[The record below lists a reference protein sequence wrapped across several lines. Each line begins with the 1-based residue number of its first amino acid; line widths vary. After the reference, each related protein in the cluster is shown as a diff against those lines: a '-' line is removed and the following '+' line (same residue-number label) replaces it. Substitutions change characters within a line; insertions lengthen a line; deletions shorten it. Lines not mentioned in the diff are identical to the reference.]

1 MALTSEESN
10 LIASLE
16 QDANRYESRDALMS
30 QYYEGEQVLIHMGLA
45 VPPELRMFTT
55 VVNWCRVM
63 VDTIENRQDVKA
75 ILLPG
80 EERANDRLRAIWEA
94 NNLDSDLTLLNLD
107 RMIYGRYFLS
117 VGANE
122 DDDSLPLVTV
132 ESPRQM
138 TVRIDPRKRVIEA
151 ALRLYGRTEDDPD
164 PKLGTLYLPNVT
176 VWIEKGDKGW
186 VEVDRDVH
194 NLGRVPV
201 IAGFNRRR
209 SGEWLGRSQMAD
221 IIPVVDAA
229 ARTLTN
235 LQLAVET
242 HAVPQKW
249 VLGVSKGDF
258 VGKDGQPLPEWLA
271 YYSAIWANQS
281 KDAKVGQFAASDLK
295 NFHET
300 VNLYGQLASTVTGFP
315 ARYFGQFTTNPPAEG
330 AIRAD
335 ENQMVKSIE
344 RQNTQVGTTLG
355 WAMGL
360 AWRFATGEWVDGN
373 RIATEWFDPGTPT
386 LSQREDAL
394 SKRRASGVLSR
405 EGYWDDLGW
414 SEARKD
420 RERKHLRD
428 EANDM
433 LGIEPPEKPLP
444 LSDG

>member
-122 DDDSLPLVTV
+122 DDESLPLVTV

-151 ALRLYGRTEDDPD
+151 ALRLYGRSEGDPE

-271 YYSAIWANQS
+271 YYSAIWANQN
-281 KDAKVGQFAASDLK
+281 KDAKVGQFDASDLK

-344 RQNTQVGTTLG
+344 RQNTQVGTALG

-405 EGYWDDLGW
+405 EGYWDELGW
-414 SEARKD
+414 SEPRKD
-420 RERKHLRD
+420 RERYYLRA

>member
-1 MALTSEESN
+1 MALTPEEST
-10 LIASLE
+10 LIESLS
-16 QDANRYESRDALMS
+16 QDASRYEQQDALMS
-30 QYYEGEQVLIHMGLA
+30 AYYEGEQVLLHMGLA
-45 VPPELRMFTT
+45 VPPELRQFTT
-55 VVNWCRVM
+55 VVNWCRTM

-80 EERANDRLRAIWEA
+80 EERANEQLRAVWEA

-107 RMIYGRYFLS
+107 RMIYGRWFLS
-117 VGANE
+117 VGSNE
-122 DDDSLPLVTV
+122 ADKNLPLVTV

-138 TVRIDPRKRVIEA
+138 TVKINPRKRAIDA
-151 ALRLYGRTEDDPD
+151 ALRLYGRTEDDPN
-164 PKLGTLYLPNVT
+164 PSLGTLYLPNAT
-176 VWIEKGDKGW
+176 VWIAKGDKGW
-186 VEVDRDVH
+186 QEVDRDAH
-194 NLGRVPV
+194 SLGRVPV

-209 SGEWLGRSQMAD
+209 SGDWLGRTQMAD

-258 VGKDGQPLPEWLA
+258 VGRDGQPLPEWLA

-360 AWRFATGEWVDGN
+360 AERFRTGEWVDGN
-373 RIATEWFDPGTPT
+373 RIAVEWFDPATPT
-386 LSQREDAL
+386 VSQREDAL

-405 EGYWDDLGW
+405 EGYWDELGW

-420 RERKHLRD
+420 RERSYLRA

-433 LGIEPPEKPLP
+433 LGIEPPEKPSP
-444 LSDG
+444 LTDA

>member
-1 MALTSEESN
+1 
-10 LIASLE
+10 
-16 QDANRYESRDALMS
+16 MS

-164 PKLGTLYLPNVT
+164 PKLGTLYKPNVT

-258 VGKDGQPLPEWLA
+258 VGRDGQPLPEWLA

-281 KDAKVGQFAASDLK
+281 KDAKVGQFAA
-295 NFHET
+295 
-300 VNLYGQLASTVTGFP
+300 
-315 ARYFGQFTTNPPAEG
+315 
-330 AIRAD
+330 
-335 ENQMVKSIE
+335 
-344 RQNTQVGTTLG
+344 
-355 WAMGL
+355 
-360 AWRFATGEWVDGN
+360 
-373 RIATEWFDPGTPT
+373 
-386 LSQREDAL
+386 
-394 SKRRASGVLSR
+394 
-405 EGYWDDLGW
+405 
-414 SEARKD
+414 
-420 RERKHLRD
+420 
-428 EANDM
+428 
-433 LGIEPPEKPLP
+433 
-444 LSDG
+444 

>member
-1 MALTSEESN
+1 VALTPEESA
-10 LIASLE
+10 LIESLS
-16 QDANRYESRDALMS
+16 QDASRYERQDALMS
-30 QYYEGEQVLIHMGLA
+30 QYYEGEQVLLHMGLA

-55 VVNWCRVM
+55 VINWCRVM

-186 VEVDRDVH
+186 AEVDRDEH

-209 SGEWLGRSQMAD
+209 SGEWLGRTQMAD

-271 YYSAIWANQS
+271 YYSAIWANQN

-420 RERKHLRD
+420 RERERLRD

>member
-433 LGIEPPEKPLP
+433 LGIESPEKPLP

>member
-30 QYYEGEQVLIHMGLA
+30 QYYEGEQVLLHMGLA

-63 VDTIENRQDVKA
+63 VDTIENRQDVRA

-122 DDDSLPLVTV
+122 DDKSLPLVTV

-151 ALRLYGRTEDDPD
+151 ALRLYGRTEGDPE

-344 RQNTQVGTTLG
+344 RQNTQVGTALG

-420 RERKHLRD
+420 RERSYLRA

>member
-1 MALTSEESN
+1 MALTSQESS
-10 LIASLE
+10 LIESLS
-16 QDANRYESRDALMS
+16 QDADRYAQHDELMS
-30 QYYEGEQVLIHMGLA
+30 QYYEGEQALVHMGLA

-55 VVNWCRVM
+55 VINWCRVQ
-63 VDTIENRQDVKA
+63 VDAIENRQDVKA

-80 EERANDRLRAIWEA
+80 EERANAQLRAVWEA

-107 RMIYGRYFLS
+107 RMIYGRWFLA

-122 DDDSLPLVTV
+122 DDPSLPLVTV

-138 TVRIDPRKRVIEA
+138 TVRIDPRRRAVTA
-151 ALRLYGRTEDDPD
+151 ALRLYGRTEHNPD
-164 PKLGTLYLPNVT
+164 PTLGTLYLPNET
-176 VWIEKGDKGW
+176 VWIVKGQKGW
-186 VEVDRDVH
+186 EEADRDVH

-209 SGEWLGRSQMAD
+209 AGEWIGRTQMAD

-235 LQLAVET
+235 MQLAVET

-249 VLGVSKGDF
+249 VLGMSKGDF

-271 YYSAIWANQS
+271 YYSAIWANAN
-281 KDAKVGQFAASDLK
+281 KDAKVGQFSASDLS

-315 ARYFGQFTTNPPAEG
+315 ARYFGQFTTNPPTEG
-330 AIRAD
+330 SIRAD

-355 WAMGL
+355 WAMSL
-360 AWRFATGEWVDGN
+360 AERFRTGEWIDGN
-373 RIATEWFDPGTPT
+373 RVAVEWFDPATPT

-394 SKRRASGVLSR
+394 AKRRAAGALSR
-405 EGYWDDLGW
+405 EGYWDELGW

-420 RERKHLRD
+420 RERAYLRA
-428 EANDM
+428 EAEEM

>member
-30 QYYEGEQVLIHMGLA
+30 QYYEGEQVLLHMGLA

-63 VDTIENRQDVKA
+63 VDTIENRQDVRA

-186 VEVDRDVH
+186 AEVDRDVH

-344 RQNTQVGTTLG
+344 RQNTQVGTAIG

-414 SEARKD
+414 SEPRKD
-420 RERKHLRD
+420 RERKRLRD